1 MPVTARRSTA
11 PRPIALLL
19 PGQGA
24 QHPRMA
30 VGLYR
35 RDPVFTSTVDNVLSL
50 MGEEGRRVRADWLG
64 NAPHIGVDD
73 VRRAQPLLFA
83 VDYALARMVL
93 GWGVRPTALLGH
105 SAGELVAAVLAGVV
119 RLSDAVAMVR
129 DRVREVAKLPAGGM
143 LAVGAPAD
151 RLRPYLRDEV
161 AVAAVNAN
169 AQTMLAGPTAPLRT
183 VAAALRA
190 DDFTVLPV
198 PATHPFHSPAMRPA
212 SRAVAAAGAGLRLR
226 PPTVPL
232 YSGFTGERMTDRDA
246 RDPRFWAD
254 QLTDIVRFGPALDRL
269 LTERDLF
276 LVEVGPRQTL
286 TAFARRHRSV
296 RTGAS
301 AAVPLLPARPGSAA
315 DDRAAVLEAVTQL
328 AAEGHDVDPD
338 AVAGDWRPPR
348 RSAVA
353 ARKTITGTWHP
364 APLAPP
370 ASEAPGED
378 RGRPTDSGNRRRVA

>member
-1 MPVTARRSTA
+1 MPVTARRGRA

-24 QHPRMA
+24 QHSRMA
-30 VGLYR
+30 AGLYR
-35 RDPVFTSTVDNVLSL
+35 RDPVFTQTVDRVLHL
-50 MGEEGRRVRADWLG
+50 LGEEGQRVRADWLG
-64 NAPHIGVDD
+64 DSPRIGPDD

-119 RLSDAVAMVR
+119 RLTDAVAMVR
-129 DRVREVAKLPAGGM
+129 DRVREVARLPAGGM

-151 RLRPYLRDEV
+151 RLRPYLRGEV
-161 AVAAVNAN
+161 AVAAINAP
-169 AQTMLAGPTAPLRT
+169 AQTMLAGPSAPLRT

-226 PPTVPL
+226 APTVPL
-232 YSGFTGERMTDRDA
+232 YSGFTGGPMTERDA
-246 RDPRFWAD
+246 RNPRFWAD
-254 QLTDIVRFGPALDRL
+254 QLTDPVRFGPALDRL
-269 LTERDLF
+269 LTERNLF
-276 LVEVGPRQTL
+276 LVEVGPRQML
-286 TAFARRHRSV
+286 TALARRHPQL

-301 AAVPLLPARPGSAA
+301 TAVPLLPARPASAA
-315 DDRAAVLEAVTQL
+315 DDRTSVLAAVAHL
-328 AAEGHDVDPD
+328 ADEGYDVDPD
-338 AVAGDWRPPR
+338 TVAQDWRLPR
-348 RSAVA
+348 RPAVGVPA
-353 ARKTITGTWHP
+353 PWHIPHP
-364 APLAPP
+364 APPVP
-370 ASEAPGED
+370 QTVGE
-378 RGRPTDSGNRRRVA
+378 RPTGSRTRRRVA